1 MGGTDSGRCMAAAEV
16 SFLSGLLQ
24 RFKRRR
30 QLINLAAVPSCV
42 VCRAP
47 SRCTHQTSEAGT
59 PGRLPEPGGR
69 AGVASRGR
77 VPSMVGRT
85 TKPAPQLVAHSLPA
99 PRSSRSARIARI
111 ANKPEAIG
119 AVESVKAASDIYA
132 PLSGKIVAINEELGD
147 QPSLLN
153 KSPEKDGWLAK
164 IQTEEDSQFNALMD
178 EAAYKA
184 HCEGQ

>member
-1 MGGTDSGRCMAAAEV
+1 
-16 SFLSGLLQ
+16 
-24 RFKRRR
+24 
-30 QLINLAAVPSCV
+30 
-42 VCRAP
+42 
-47 SRCTHQTSEAGT
+47 
-59 PGRLPEPGGR
+59 
-69 AGVASRGR
+69 
-77 VPSMVGRT
+77 MVGRT

-132 PLSGKIVAINEELGD
+132 PLSGKIVEINEALGD

>member
-1 MGGTDSGRCMAAAEV
+1 M
-16 SFLSGLLQ
+16 
-24 RFKRRR
+24 
-30 QLINLAAVPSCV
+30 V
-42 VCRAP
+42 VFPLWSHDRAP
-47 SRCTHQTSEAGT
+47 ASPTH
-59 PGRLPEPGGR
+59 
-69 AGVASRGR
+69 
-77 VPSMVGRT
+77 VPL
-85 TKPAPQLVAHSLPA
+85 APSIPLCPLA
-99 PRSSRSARIARI
+99 RSARD
-111 ANKPEAIG
+111 ANNPEAIG